1 MKLPMYLKRVHF
13 PVETLEKLSKYYGEG
28 KTFKF
33 EAEAIR
39 TFVEYGMQLMEYKK
53 IMQDPDK
60 RDEFISK
67 MQSMMK
73 EEKVFDW
80 LFEMSDQQLS
90 GLSMAITTV
99 RDSKE
104 KQTRLFP

>member
-1 MKLPMYLKRVHF
+1 MSLKRVHF
-13 PVETLEKLSKYYGEG
+13 EVETLQKLSQYWGNG
-28 KTFKF
+28 KTFKY

-39 TFVEYGMQLMEYKK
+39 TFVEYGMQLLEYKK
-53 IMQDPDK
+53 VMQDPEK
-60 RDEFISK
+60 REDFMAK
-67 MQSMMK
+67 MQTMMK

-80 LFEMSDQQLS
+80 LFQMTDQQLA